1 MLVMSAQ
8 SHSSVMGI
16 CHRSCG
22 TKGCW
27 KEPMLMPSGDLTLPF
42 WYWWDVSG
50 KLGVRPVGP
59 VIMSEKSVGAET
71 KSDIAGMFP
80 FEGAGEKPLPG
91 GVKVWWLLGWLGLLG
106 LLDSPVN
113 PCVKTFLG
121 GEMLFDRGERGAG
134 RFSGTRGWLWGWA
147 WGFGSSCSLVVFLFL
162 RECDSFSALSRTTL
176 AMRSNSEHTP
186 NILLTPLFSS
196 SVLRSER
203 KLTT

>member
-1 MLVMSAQ
+1 MPVMSAQ

-27 KEPMLMPSGDLTLPF
+27 NEPMLMPSGDPTLPF
-42 WYWWDVSG
+42 AYWWDVSE

-59 VIMSEKSVGAET
+59 AIMSEKSVGAET
-71 KSDIAGMFP
+71 KSGIAGMFP
-80 FEGAGEKPLPG
+80 FESAGEKPLPG
-91 GVKVWWLLGWLGLLG
+91 GVKVWWLLG
-106 LLDSPVN
+106 LLDSPLN

-121 GEMLFDRGERGAG
+121 GEMLFDRGDRGAG

-147 WGFGSSCSLVVFLFL
+147 WTFGSSGSLVVFLFL

-186 NILLTPLFSS
+186 NIRLTPLFSS
-196 SVLRSER
+196 SVLSSER